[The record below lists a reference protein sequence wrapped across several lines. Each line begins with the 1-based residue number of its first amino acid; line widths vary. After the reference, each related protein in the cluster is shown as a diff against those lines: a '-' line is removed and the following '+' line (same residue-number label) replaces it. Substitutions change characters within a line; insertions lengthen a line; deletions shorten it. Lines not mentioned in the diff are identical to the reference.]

1 MPELTVQCLSKLS
14 STDGASD
21 QALPYL
27 QQLRDW
33 VAGYLTQPHAEL
45 GRAGPVCPF
54 ARPTLDHDLLWY
66 AVVHGDSPP
75 LPEVVA
81 RLRELTAKFGSLPPE
96 QGPDSLLKA
105 ALIVF
110 PDVRDTSFI
119 DRVQQ
124 TLKPDFVAAG
134 LMIGAAAW
142 HGEPGTGAG
151 PGQTDLEVR
160 AFFPVGDE
168 LREDPVTG
176 SLNASLGQ
184 WLTGPDAP
192 PTPWPTP
199 STYVAR
205 QGAALGRDGRVRIA
219 RRGDTVWVG
228 GDCQIVVEGTLTL

>member
-134 LMIGAAAW
+134 LMIGQFYS
-142 HGEPGTGAG
+142 GCSEPGLWSSTFRPLQSPVPLIAIRHMVSSDF
-151 PGQTDLEVR
+151 PFLNSSAEWIEAYLRRFAPTVPSPVR
-160 AFFPVGDE
+160 AALADSF
-168 LREDPVTG
+168 
-176 SLNASLGQ
+176 
-184 WLTGPDAP
+184 
-192 PTPWPTP
+192 
-199 STYVAR
+199 ST
-205 QGAALGRDGRVRIA
+205 DG
-219 RRGDTVWVG
+219 
-228 GDCQIVVEGTLTL
+228 